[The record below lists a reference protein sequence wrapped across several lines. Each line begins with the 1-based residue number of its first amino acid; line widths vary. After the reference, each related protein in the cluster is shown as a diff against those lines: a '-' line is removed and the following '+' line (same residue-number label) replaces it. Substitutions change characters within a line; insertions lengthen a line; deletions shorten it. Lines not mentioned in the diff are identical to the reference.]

1 MKIIKLKQ
9 SMGVGGE
16 MNTTTNNKKKQDQ
29 RVPDEKTI

>member
-16 MNTTTNNKKKQDQ
+16 MNTTTNKKKQDQ